1 MASCLRTSS
10 PCPAPQAHIHSSYE
24 HLEVEYVTKYSTL
37 LTLPGTNPSLP
48 PVLLMSHQ
56 DTVPVQTAT
65 IGEWHHPPFEGRV
78 TDPKDDLR
86 GKRWIYGRG
95 ALDCKGLVTS
105 ELNALERHK
114 RFNNPKRW
122 GVDIFDEDGEENVR
136 KIARER
142 AEENKDKFT
151 V

>member
-1 MASCLRTSS
+1 
-10 PCPAPQAHIHSSYE
+10 
-24 HLEVEYVTKYSTL
+24 
-37 LTLPGTNPSLP
+37 
-48 PVLLMSHQ
+48 MSHQ

-105 ELNALERHK
+105 ELNALERIVK
-114 RFNNPKRW
+114 ERFSKVESN
-122 GVDIFDEDGEENVR
+122 
-136 KIARER
+136 
-142 AEENKDKFT
+142 
-151 V
+151 

>member
-1 MASCLRTSS
+1 MASCVRTFPLSPSS
-10 PCPAPQAHIHSSYE
+10 PNLHSPSYE

-78 TDPKDDLR
+78 TDPKDDPR

-105 ELNALERHK
+105 ELNALERIVK
-114 RFNNPKRW
+114 ERLAAGR
-122 GVDIFDEDGEENVR
+122 DIRGERTVVMSIGFDEEIMVSGR
-136 KIARER
+136 MQ
-142 AEENKDKFT
+142 FGL
-151 V
+151 